1 MDKVGLCNISI
12 GNLGI
17 SQFIGSID
25 EQSNEARVCRIFY
38 DQALNRTLE
47 EFPWS
52 FAKSYA
58 DLQDIGSPPSRW
70 LYRYRYPTNCLFV
83 RAVTPRDYFPE
94 VAEYYNS
101 DLLQYFNRNDFEIIE
116 DQAGGGLAICTNIPE
131 ASLTF
136 TMRITAFP
144 LFSALFIDAFGW
156 SLSKDIA
163 SPLSAQP
170 SMAEKAN
177 QAYTGALLKAA
188 ARSMNENKDSVYPE
202 SEFILARL

>member
-1 MDKVGLCNISI
+1 MDKVGLCNIALANI
-12 GNLGI
+12 GI
-17 SQFIGSID
+17 SQFIGNID
-25 EQSNEARVCRIFY
+25 EQSNEARTCRVFY
-38 DQALNRTLE
+38 DQSLNRTLE

-52 FAKSYA
+52 FTRSYA
-58 DLQDIGSPPSRW
+58 DLQDIGSPPSKW

-83 RAVTPRDYFPE
+83 RAVTPRTAQVQFTDYYDPFSL
-94 VAEYYNS
+94 EYI
-101 DLLQYFNRNDFEIIE
+101 NRQDFEIIE
-116 DQAGGGLAICTNIPE
+116 DQAGGGLAICSNIPE
-131 ASLTF
+131 AMITF
-136 TMRITAFP
+136 SMRITSFP

-188 ARSMNENKDSVYPE
+188 ARSMNEDKNTVAPE
-202 SEFILARL
+202 SEYITARL